1 MKVLAIDYGEKRV
14 GLALGD
20 TALKL
25 ALPYGVLER
34 ASDEQLVEQLRQV
47 VVEEDIGTLI
57 VGEPLSTSGS
67 ASAQTASSREF
78 SVLLRQELTIPVVL
92 FDERFT
98 SQRADA
104 AAASGGKV
112 RTRDELAAMFL
123 LQDYLDSQTL
133 A

>member
-1 MKVLAIDYGEKRV
+1 MKVLSLDYGEKRV

-20 TALKL
+20 TETKL

-34 ASDEQLVEQLRQV
+34 LSDETLVVQLQQI
-47 VVEEDIGTLI
+47 VVEEGVEVLL
-57 VGEPLSTSGS
+57 VGEPLGVSGQPT
-67 ASAQTASSREF
+67 AQTEACRAF
-78 SVLLRQELTIPVVL
+78 AALLREQSQVKVVL

-104 AAASGGKV
+104 AGASGGKV
-112 RTRDELAAMFL
+112 RGRDELAAMFL
-123 LQDYLDSQTL
+123 LQDYLDRQG